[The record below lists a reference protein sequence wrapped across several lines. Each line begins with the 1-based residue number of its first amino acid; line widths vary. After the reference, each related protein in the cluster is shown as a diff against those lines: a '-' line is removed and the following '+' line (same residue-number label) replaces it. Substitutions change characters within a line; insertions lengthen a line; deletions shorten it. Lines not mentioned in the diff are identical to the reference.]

1 MEKNQ
6 FLQLLKDGSEDNEI
20 KTQVLQYFIDNYP
33 VQIKSSF
40 NPFTMQVGYTWT
52 SLPDYKVK
60 DDTIAMK
67 NLDVNFNKLQQRLE
81 EITNFK

>member
-1 MEKNQ
+1 MNKEE
-6 FLQLLKDGSEDNEI
+6 FISTLKSENPANDS
-20 KTQVLQYFIDNYP
+20 KLDCLQYFIDNYP

-40 NPFTMQVGYTWT
+40 NLFTMQVGYTWT